1 MPVEDDEISKLA
13 RKSFEKQGMTIHTSA
28 KVSDLNSGSTDVSAT
43 ITLEDGTSSTQTFE
57 RAILAVGIA
66 ANTENLGL
74 EESGVKVEHGSIQID
89 EYCRTTAQN
98 IYAIGDVAGAP
109 ALAHKA
115 SHEAIICVDKIAD
128 QPDVHPLDRNN
139 IPGCTYCTPQ
149 VASVGLTEKAALEAG
164 HELKIGRFPYQ
175 ANGKAIALGET
186 EGMIKTIFDVKTGEM
201 LGAHMIG
208 TEATELIQGYTIGKT
223 LETTEAELMH
233 TVFPHPTLSE
243 MMHESVLEA
252 FDRALHI

>member
-1 MPVEDDEISKLA
+1 
-13 RKSFEKQGMTIHTSA
+13 MTIHTGA
-28 KVSDLNSGSTDVSAT
+28 KVSDLKAGDADVSAT
-43 ITLEDGTSSTQTFE
+43 ITFGDGKSSTQQFE
-57 RAILAVGIA
+57 RVILAVGIA

-74 EESGVKVEHGSIQID
+74 EDSGVKVENGSIVID
-89 EYCRTTAQN
+89 DYCATTAPN

-115 SHEAIICVDKIAD
+115 SHEAILCVEKIAG
-128 QPDVHPLDRNN
+128 QTDVHPLDRNN

-149 VASVGLTEKAALEAG
+149 VASVGLTEKAALDAG
-164 HELKIGRFPYQ
+164 YELKIGRFPYQ

-186 EGMIKTIFDVKTGEM
+186 DGMIKTIFDAKSGEM

-233 TVFPHPTLSE
+233 TIFPHPTLSE

-252 FDRALHI
+252 YDRAMHI